1 MYQESYEIKCE
12 YVKLKKIIIKKNSQ
26 VKSLEFEKNNLNDK
40 LIANESKKKLIW
52 LIRNNENNNR
62 FEKIKILKPEY
73 YSVYFF

>member
-62 FEKIKILKPEY
+62 FEKIKFLKP
-73 YSVYFF
+73 

>member
-12 YVKLKKIIIKKNSQ
+12 YVKLKMIIIKKNSQ
-26 VKSLEFEKNNLNDK
+26 IKSLEFEKNNLNDK

-62 FEKIKILKPEY
+62 FEKIKFLKP
-73 YSVYFF
+73 